1 MDGQGNSSEPTY
13 YSQIDIDGCEGVCYY
28 KLIQVDFGG
37 ESKEEKIVAIN
48 SGGNNTEFKI
58 SVSPNPINQIANIAF
73 SAPEGG
79 MFNLTVTNQ
88 AGQVMYTAKTIGDK
102 GNNHIAYNAS
112 KLSKGSYYFIL
123 EDENGNRTQQLVI
136 K

>member
-1 MDGQGNSSEPTY
+1 MIT
-13 YSQIDIDGCEGVCYY
+13 IH
-28 KLIQVDFGG
+28 LGG
-37 ESKEEKIVAIN
+37 DRQEEKIVALFSDGYN
-48 SGGNNTEFKI
+48 AELKI

-73 SAPEGG
+73 SAPESG
-79 MFNLTVTNQ
+79 MFNLIVTNQ

-102 GNNHIAYNAS
+102 GNNYITYNAY

-123 EDENGNRTQQLVI
+123 EDENGNRTQQMVI